1 MLKWIP
7 ARYSTCTTCILPVVL
22 SLLAALGLFVVLGM
36 LAPTSARAQALHARL
51 AGSVPADGSVL
62 TEPPTLLRL
71 VFSESVQIA
80 GQPITV
86 LAPSGGEVERG
97 PAQVNGRQLSIAVDA
112 REQGTYL
119 VLWQVIS
126 LDTDPA
132 NGSFIF
138 SVGHPAG
145 RWTGGA
151 GQTSALGLGI
161 VLAAASRWLYYA
173 GYALGFGV
181 LAFRWLILRAL
192 LLKDTASLEQ
202 RLWRL
207 VTAGMLLMAL
217 AAPLALLAQLISLA
231 TGDLFSSALVGAV
244 LSSRFGWVLALR
256 LGGALLLWVLV
267 GAAKEGARQAVSLA
281 LALGLALALLES
293 LVSHSITSSQPAL
306 GLVGTTLHML
316 GMGLWL
322 GGLVTLLGTWKES
335 ALVSH
340 RREIVALFGQ
350 LAIASVIELAG
361 SGLLLAWLHLTQ
373 WSDLFTTTYG
383 LALFIK
389 GLLVLGALALA
400 LVGRRSLLEQSQRWW
415 QREALALA
423 GILALAGLLVSLA
436 PPR

>member
-1 MLKWIP
+1 MLYRQD
-7 ARYSTCTTCILPVVL
+7 AGGTGVCSCFGMA
-22 SLLAALGLFVVLGM
+22 LLAALLLFVL
-36 LAPTSARAQALHARL
+36 LDLIAPAAAHAQALHARL
-51 AGSVPADGSVL
+51 AGAVPADGSVVAQ
-62 TEPPTLLRL
+62 PPSVIRLL
-71 VFSESVQIA
+71 FSEPVQIA

-86 LAPSGGEVERG
+86 LAPSGEEVERG
-97 PAQVNGRQLSIAVDA
+97 PVQVNGRQLVIAVDA
-112 REQGTYL
+112 HEQGTYL

-132 NGSFIF
+132 NGSLIF

-145 RWTGGA
+145 RWTGGS
-151 GQTSALGLGI
+151 GQTNALGVGV
-161 VLAAASRWLYYA
+161 VLAAASRWLYYT

-192 LLKDTASLEQ
+192 LLKNAVSLEQ

-231 TGDLFSSALVGAV
+231 TGDLLSSALIGAV

-267 GAAKEGARQAVSLA
+267 GAAKEGARLAVSLA

-293 LVSHSITSSQPAL
+293 LVSHSITSSQPPL

-322 GGLVTLLGTWKES
+322 GGLAALLGTWKET
-335 ALVSH
+335 ALAPH
-340 RREIVALFGQ
+340 RPEVVRLFGQ
-350 LAIASVIELAG
+350 LALASVVELTG
-361 SGLLLAWLHLTQ
+361 SGLLLAWLHLTW

-383 LALFIK
+383 LMLFIK
-389 GLLVLGALALA
+389 ALVLVPVALALA
-400 LVGRRSLLEQSQRWW
+400 VIGRRSPLERGQRWW
-415 QREALALA
+415 QREALTLV